1 MKKIYTFSLIFFKTL
16 KILPLD
22 KLIKYSNL
30 KLMHSFAHGRL
41 PFSFSEMWVTNRAR
55 NPELILRNADNY
67 YVPAHKLA
75 SVKRFPY
82 FSLPK
87 LWNEYPEVKRNPNK
101 FAFMK
106 YVKSALL
113 DEIVL

>member
-1 MKKIYTFSLIFFKTL
+1 
-16 KILPLD
+16 
-22 KLIKYSNL
+22 
-30 KLMHSFAHGRL
+30 MHSYAHGRL

-55 NPELILRNADNY
+55 NPELVLRNADNY

-87 LWNEYPEVKRNPNK
+87 IWNDSPDIKRNSNK
-101 FAFMK
+101 FVFMK
-106 YVKSALL
+106 SVKSALL
-113 DEIVL
+113 DEIAL

>member
-1 MKKIYTFSLIFFKTL
+1 
-16 KILPLD
+16 
-22 KLIKYSNL
+22 
-30 KLMHSFAHGRL
+30 MHNFAHGRL

-75 SVKRFPY
+75 TIERFPY

-87 LWNEYPEVKRNPNK
+87 TWNEYPEVKRNPNE

-106 YVKSALL
+106 VVKSALL